1 MLEAPTGASLKD
13 PIFNDFFNLTLTY
26 RSSADI
32 SRPYG
37 KFVDKF
43 TQETIDFSK
52 VKMPEK
58 IKITKNNTKKVNDIA
73 WIVSHCETNSHREKY
88 VEKLKNNLNSSSLTL
103 DIYGECGPLDL
114 AKPKKESNY
123 QESYAKISSEYKF
136 YLSFENSLCQEY
148 ITEKFFNAMD
158 NGMIPIAF
166 GGLTQTD
173 YSKIAPPHSYIH
185 VNDYESS
192 EKLIEFL
199 EIIKQNETLYQSY
212 FWWKD
217 YYSLKTKILAEENQ
231 CYLCQILNQEPS
243 FKSK

>member
-1 MLEAPTGASLKD
+1 MSWW
-13 PIFNDFFNLTLTY
+13 
-26 RSSADI
+26 RSAF
-32 SRPYG
+32 
-37 KFVDKF
+37 K
-43 TQETIDFSK
+43 E
-52 VKMPEK
+52 
-58 IKITKNNTKKVNDIA
+58 VND
-73 WIVSHCETNSHREKY
+73 WV
-88 VEKLKNNLNSSSLTL
+88 L
-103 DIYGECGPLDL
+103 LDL

-185 VNDYESS
+185 VDDYESS

-243 FKSK
+243 FKSKNDYSDFTSHWNKCRSWIKGPIIYFLDGRSLARHKQNETLCQSYFWWMDYYSLKTKNGWRKQMLLMLDSKSITKF